1 MNIIG
6 GVFLEVK
13 KKQSETPLE
22 CIKREIYEELGYNL
36 IKPTYIGRIFNS
48 EFLIHIFHKK
58 IRKKKFI
65 VKEGRDYNYFIKDK
79 ILKKKC
85 KSLKLGKEFFIS
97 KSSFKV
103 FKYFMKTK

>member
-1 MNIIG
+1 MKNICVAVLENNRKYLLQLRDNNRYINEYNRWGFFG
-6 GVFLEVK
+6 GQ

-65 VKEGRDYNYFIKDK
+65 V
-79 ILKKKC
+79 
-85 KSLKLGKEFFIS
+85 
-97 KSSFKV
+97 
-103 FKYFMKTK
+103 